1 MASKIYTED
10 EIIALC
16 VAAEKKEAEVM
27 QAHRDFAPL
36 AAILQERL
44 NDVEQLKRLGA
55 FLFDIPRLERKVSEA
70 KAAVKEAEKR
80 WNDMIAEYHELWKA
94 YCIARDAGSNP

>member
-1 MASKIYTED
+1 MYTED

-16 VAAEKKEAEVM
+16 AAAEKKEAEVM

-36 AAILQERL
+36 DAILQQRL

-70 KAAVKEAEKR
+70 KATIKEAEKR
-80 WNDMIAEYHELWKA
+80 WNDMIAEHHALWNA
-94 YCIARDAGSNP
+94 YRVALESQTN